1 METKLTSENDQT
13 SKNEK
18 KDTKLDSGADPM
30 VANGSVDLSP
40 IEKMRTDAEKFKSD
54 LLYLK
59 AEFDNYKRQAI
70 KERSDLLKYGAER
83 FVKDLLPILD
93 NFERAL
99 EMKVSADN
107 FPTFVKGVEMT
118 SSELK
123 GLLIKH
129 SIVEVPAE
137 GLPFDP
143 SIHEALSAEATDKMP
158 PGYVTRVFQKPYK
171 FHEKVIRTGQVVVAQ
186 KLDA

>member
-1 METKLTSENDQT
+1 METTLTSDNEN
-13 SKNEK
+13 KNEK
-18 KDTKLDSGADPM
+18 RDSKMENQTEHPTNS
-30 VANGSVDLSP
+30 NGSIQADTL
-40 IEKMRTDAEKFKSD
+40 EKCKADAEKYKTD

-59 AEFDNYKRQAI
+59 AEFDNFKRQSI

-99 EMKVSADN
+99 AMKVTGEN
-107 FPTFVKGVEMT
+107 FPSFVKGIEMT
-118 SSELK
+118 SSEVK
-123 GLLIKH
+123 ALLTKH